1 MVKKNKDFSN
11 KFLLTKKGLESLKE
25 EYSDKVNIQRRHIND
40 DINRARLEGDISENG
55 AYSAAMLERELNE
68 ARISEIEDILKN
80 YVIATDRGD
89 DNIVQIGSKVV
100 VSSEKGQKTLMMVG
114 VSESN
119 PIEGK
124 ISVDSPIGAA
134 LVKKR
139 KGDSVKVSV
148 GDDIVEYNILS
159 IEN

>member
-1 MVKKNKDFSN
+1 MAKKNEDFSN
-11 KFLLTKKGLESLKE
+11 KFLLTKKGLDALKE
-25 EYSDKVNIQRRHIND
+25 EYSDKVNIQRRKIND
-40 DINRARLEGDISENG
+40 NINRARLEGDLSENG

-89 DNIVQIGSKVV
+89 DNIVQIGSSIVV
-100 VSSEKGQKTLMMVG
+100 KSEKGEKKLIMVG
-114 VSESN
+114 VSESD

-134 LVKKR
+134 LVKKK

-148 GDDIVEYNILS
+148 GDDIVEYTILS
-159 IEN
+159 IQN

>member
-1 MVKKNKDFSN
+1 MIKKNRDFSN
-11 KFLLTKKGLESLKE
+11 KFLLTKKGLEALKE
-25 EYSDKVNIQRRHIND
+25 EYSNKVNIQRKSIND
-40 DINRARLEGDISENG
+40 DINRARLEGDLSENG

-89 DNIVQIGSKVV
+89 DNIVQIGSKIVV
-100 VSSEKGQKTLMMVG
+100 KSDKGEKTLIMVG

-119 PIEGK
+119 PMEGK

-134 LVKKR
+134 LVKKK
-139 KGDSVKVSV
+139 KGDSVNVTV
-148 GDDIVEYNILS
+148 GDDIVEYTILS